1 MIRQFLDWIFKTL
14 KPIIFSTHIAICAFL
29 IELWPQS
36 FKVQQLLWPNTLVI
50 LHQPDKIF

>member
-14 KPIIFSTHIAICAFL
+14 KPIISSTHIAICAFL